1 MRNSHKPFL
10 VLLEVAIAIG
20 IPAVIGVLYSYIQLQ
35 EIKTFNV
42 EAKYEECIVKAGRVI
57 RISIFAQE
65 AQGLINECLAGYA
78 QKLAAE
84 GKFAEA
90 IAVAANIPKNSPL
103 YPEVQKRIQ
112 EWKEN

>member
-1 MRNSHKPFL
+1 MRTHKPFL
-10 VLLEVAIAIG
+10 LLLELGIAIG

-35 EIKTFNV
+35 EIKTLRT
-42 EAKYEECIVKAGRVI
+42 EAKYEECITKAGRVI

-65 AQGLINECLAGYA
+65 AQGVINECLMGYA

-84 GKFAEA
+84 GKLADA

-112 EWKEN
+112 EWKEI